1 MCDLIS
7 PISPMIWTDP
17 SPPTLYHCSS
27 LFDNLISNTEA
38 TSKSKVVFPISCA
51 GLNFF
56 FQLVSLCIFQFH
68 NQLYKHN
75 WSTCCESMGYVA
87 GMWKENGGKYTLYFT
102 FKYLWLISVPR
113 EEGLWLQKIG
123 WSKPNITVFSFP
135 VSLLTFYLTFPSC
148 KLDSILPT
156 NI

>member
-1 MCDLIS
+1 MEWQNGNKNKISIARSCDDPVYIRVLLLLTISDPSIEETTRDTSCLSWTKLLLGMCLEDYFFVCDLIS

-68 NQLYKHN
+68 NQLYKHS
-75 WSTCCESMGYVA
+75 WSTCCESMG
-87 GMWKENGGKYTLYFT
+87 
-102 FKYLWLISVPR
+102 
-113 EEGLWLQKIG
+113 
-123 WSKPNITVFSFP
+123 
-135 VSLLTFYLTFPSC
+135 
-148 KLDSILPT
+148 
-156 NI
+156 